1 MTSDKARR
9 YAAGL
14 RDGRP
19 IDRDALAADL
29 RALADGMDREALI
42 RKSEAARKYAEKA
55 K

>member
-9 YAAGL
+9 YAAEL

-29 RALADGMDREALI
+29 RALADGIERSGAGVPCRESEI
-42 RKSEAARKYAEKA
+42 RWPSLP
-55 K
+55 

>member
-9 YAAGL
+9 YAAEL

-19 IDRDALAADL
+19 IDRD
-29 RALADGMDREALI
+29 ALADGMDREALI
-42 RKSEAARKYAEKA
+42 RKNEAARAYHAEKA